1 MKYFISADIEGV
13 AGILDWGETDKIKND
28 DYDFFRK
35 QMTLE
40 VLAAIEGINAV
51 DKEAYILVKDAHD
64 SGRNLL
70 IDQFPQNVEVI
81 RGWDDGPYSMVQGLD
96 DSFDGVLYIGYH
108 SGSTSHGNPLS
119 HTLSNSRV
127 GHIKVNGKVFSEF
140 ELFSIISAH
149 HKVPTLFI
157 AGDEALTETTREMN
171 SFIGTVATKK
181 GIGNS
186 ILTKSPKRVLDEI
199 KSTVIEV
206 MNDSD
211 KEKYI
216 LINPEVFH
224 VEVTFKIF
232 QQAYRAQ
239 YFKGVSIKDNLTVEY
254 TTDDYYEV
262 MRTLMFIL

>member
-186 ILTKSPKRVLDEI
+186 ILTKSPKRVLEEI

-224 VEVTFKIF
+224 VEVTFKTF